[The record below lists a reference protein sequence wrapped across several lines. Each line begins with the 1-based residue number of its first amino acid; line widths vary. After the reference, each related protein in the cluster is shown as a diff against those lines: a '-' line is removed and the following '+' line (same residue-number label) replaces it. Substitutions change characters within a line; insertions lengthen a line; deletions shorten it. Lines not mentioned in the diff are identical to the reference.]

1 MPLRPGI
8 TLLLFL
14 SLLAACQ
21 PSGRQE
27 ETLIFLV
34 RHAERADDDGGMAA
48 EEDPHLSA
56 AGRERA
62 EALAEVLR
70 NAGIT
75 HIHTSDYLRTRE
87 TAGPLAAAT
96 GLPVSTYDVGDL
108 AGFAARL
115 LATPGRHLVVGHS
128 NSTPELVTALGG
140 DPHGEIQAM
149 EYDRLYLVSVGDDS
163 PETVLLRFGV
173 PFGG

>member
-8 TLLLFL
+8 HLLLFL

-21 PSGRQE
+21 PAGRQE
-27 ETLIFLV
+27 ETLVFLV
-34 RHAERADDDGGMAA
+34 RHAERADDGGMAS
-48 EEDPHLSA
+48 EEDPPLSM

-75 HIHTSDYLRTRE
+75 HIHTSDYIRTRE

-96 GLPVSTYDVGDL
+96 GVAVSTYDAGDL

-140 DPHGEIQAM
+140 DPYGAIEAM
-149 EYDRLYLVSVGDDS
+149 EYDRLYLVSVGDGS
-163 PETVLLRFGV
+163 AETVLLRFGV
-173 PFGG
+173 PSGG

>member
-8 TLLLFL
+8 HLLLFL

-21 PSGRQE
+21 PSGPQE
-27 ETLIFLV
+27 ETLVFLV
-34 RHAERADDDGGMAA
+34 RHAERADDGGMAS
-48 EEDPHLSA
+48 EEDPHLSV

-87 TAGPLAAAT
+87 TVAPLAAAT
-96 GLPVSTYDVGDL
+96 GLAVSTYDVRDL
-108 AGFAARL
+108 ASFAARL

-140 DPHGEIQAM
+140 DPHGAIETM
-149 EYDRLYLVSVGDDS
+149 EYDRLYLLSVGDGS
-163 PETVLLRFGV
+163 VETVLLRFGV